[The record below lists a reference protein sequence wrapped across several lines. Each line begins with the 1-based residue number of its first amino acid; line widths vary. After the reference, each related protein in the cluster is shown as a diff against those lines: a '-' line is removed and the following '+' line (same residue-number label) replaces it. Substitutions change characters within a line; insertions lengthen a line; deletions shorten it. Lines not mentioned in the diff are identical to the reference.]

1 MMKKTLATVMLSA
14 ALSFSSLSF
23 AGKLAHNMDTLA
35 KNFKVFNKT
44 ENQNDALKALDNMKA
59 AALDAKKVKLKTSD
73 SKAPTSDVLFDQLVA
88 EIDQTRLLVQ
98 KGQLAQAKVE
108 AKKIAAIKAQGHA
121 IYNHQ

>member
-1 MMKKTLATVMLSA
+1 MMKKTLATVMLSVT
-14 ALSFSSLSF
+14 LSFSSLSF
-23 AGKLAHNMDTLA
+23 AGKLEHNMDTLA

-44 ENQNDALKALDNMKA
+44 DNQNDALQALDNMKA

-73 SKAPTSDVLFDQLVA
+73 IKAPTSDVLFDQLVA

-98 KGQLAQAKVE
+98 NGQLAQAKVE